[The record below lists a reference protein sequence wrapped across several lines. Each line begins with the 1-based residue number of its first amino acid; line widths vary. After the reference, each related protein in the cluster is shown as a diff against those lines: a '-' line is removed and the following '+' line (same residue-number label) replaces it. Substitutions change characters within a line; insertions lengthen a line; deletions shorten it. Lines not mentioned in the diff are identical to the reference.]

1 MLPSGANLTLGTR
14 PLFRHARKSGH
25 PGQLTPYQRHLAP
38 RFRGG
43 DEEEKPGT
51 ICLVHTTRLFGVML
65 PALVAAALVLAPVPS
80 SAQTVK
86 IGMINSYTG
95 LVAQPADQ
103 GQKGADLYVKEHE
116 KDLPPGVKI
125 EILKRDDTSNPEVGK
140 RLAQELITR
149 DHVQLLTGII
159 LSPVAAAVAPL
170 TKEAKVPLVLSYAAA
185 GVSIP
190 RISPYVVRVTFTLWQ
205 ESYPMGKWAAEQGWK
220 TGYTAVTDFIA
231 GHDAEAAFTKSFTD
245 AGGKIVGA
253 DRFPLANPDFTPF
266 VHRIKD
272 AKPDVAFI
280 FVPAGTQ
287 ATAMMRAINDL
298 GLREAGIK
306 IAAPQD
312 LLPDEELPNM
322 GDIPL
327 GLITS
332 GTYSVAGKRPAN
344 EAFLAAWNRAYGDKA
359 IPDFFSVDGW
369 DGMAMIFDLIK
380 ATKGSFTAD
389 EAMTFFKNWKNPDS
403 PRGPIMIDPAT
414 RDIIQNVYI
423 RRVEKVDGKLANV
436 EIATIPMVKDPWK
449 ELNPPK

>member
-1 MLPSGANLTLGTR
+1 MLRASLG
-14 PLFRHARKSGH
+14 L
-25 PGQLTPYQRHLAP
+25 
-38 RFRGG
+38 
-43 DEEEKPGT
+43 
-51 ICLVHTTRLFGVML
+51 
-65 PALVAAALVLAPVPS
+65 LVAASLGAGFAVAPAPL

-86 IGMINSYTG
+86 VGLINSYTG

-103 GQKGADLYVKEHE
+103 GQKGSDLYVKEHE

-159 LSPVAAAVAPL
+159 LSPVATAVAPL
-170 TKEAKVPLVLSYAAA
+170 TAEAKVPLVISYAAA

-190 RISPYVVRVTFTLWQ
+190 RMSPYVARVTFTLWQ

-220 TGYTAVTDFIA
+220 TAYTAVTDFIA
-231 GHDAEAAFTKSFTD
+231 GHDAEEAFTKTFTD

-287 ATAMMRAINDL
+287 ATAMMRAISDL
-298 GLREAGIK
+298 GLRGAGIE

-322 GDIPL
+322 GDMPL

-344 EAFLAAWNRAYGDKA
+344 EAFLAAWKRAYGDKA

-369 DGMAMIFDLIK
+369 DGMAMIFDLVK
-380 ATKGSFTAD
+380 ATKGKFTAE
-389 EAMTFFKNWKNPDS
+389 EAMTFFSHWKNPDS
-403 PRGPIMIDPAT
+403 PRGPIAIDPAT
-414 RDIIQNVYI
+414 RDIIQNIYI

-436 EIATIPMVKDPWK
+436 EIATIPIVKDPWK